1 MTAAVRAIEVLDQ
14 CLSKIVPQV
23 LAHGGELIITADHG
37 NSEQMY
43 DEQVQQSHT
52 QHTTNPVPFIYVGE
66 KAQIR
71 EGGSLQ
77 DVAPSLLTILGLDQP
92 AQMTGHSLIKF

>member
-1 MTAAVRAIEVLDQ
+1 
-14 CLSKIVPQV
+14 
-23 LAHGGELIITADHG
+23 
-37 NSEQMY
+37 MY